1 MVNFV
6 IKKDGSQEPFEPEKI
21 RKAVIGACKEAGLDE
36 AKQAELDQSISQKIM
51 EIFEGQE
58 TVKSIELRDKILGE
72 LEIMAPEAATAWHSY
87 EANKA
92 K

>member
-1 MVNFV
+1 L
-6 IKKDGSQEPFEPEKI
+6 
-21 RKAVIGACKEAGLDE
+21 A
-36 AKQAELDQSISQKIM
+36 QSISQKIM

-72 LEIMAPEAATAWHSY
+72 LEIMAPEAAAAWHSY